1 MTQFKVDTVQMRQ
14 IADEVQH
21 IHWEMERIEA
31 RLDGMRLNHLLQFRG
46 GARLATQISDCR
58 IACGNQSSN
67 LRNLYRGLESV
78 TELYRDCEE
87 GLTEPKDAETA
98 KQDQKSWV
106 ETIGE
111 GLWKSVIKSSGPI
124 TIAHGVYGLLT
135 GDYLGGLKNIA
146 SGAPS
151 FIKNIAIAKDGKVT
165 ADWSKIFGFNMKS
178 DTFMGKLKS
187 TWDDFFPGKNAT
199 GSQIGVA
206 AAKWAGVALSFISSG
221 ISNYDEFEGDMS
233 SGRYWAETITEGAL
247 DVGKG
252 ILAGAAVAG
261 LCTAAFGAAPAL
273 VVAGGAALA
282 TWAIDEACEHFFGA
296 SSTELLSDFVLDAGE
311 HVIDG
316 IAAGAEAVGDAIA
329 DGARAI
335 SNGAKALWGGICNA
349 FA

>member
-31 RLDGMRLNHLLQFRG
+31 RLDGMMLNHLLQFRG

-98 KQDQKSWV
+98 KREEVKDWWADLGKDAL
-106 ETIGE
+106 GFF
-111 GLWKSVIKSSGPI
+111 GKLNGPFG
-124 TIAHGVYGLLT
+124 IAAGVAGLLT
-135 GDYLGGLKNIA
+135 GDYVGGAKSIFSGASTILGGIAKVQKSEETICMWKELLGFNNTDKKSFMENLSSGMKKYFPDADDSNIA
-146 SGAPS
+146 KGA
-151 FIKNIAIAKDGKVT
+151 
-165 ADWSKIFGFNMKS
+165 
-178 DTFMGKLKS
+178 
-187 TWDDFFPGKNAT
+187 
-199 GSQIGVA
+199 A

-252 ILAGAAVAG
+252 VLIGAAVATVLG
-261 LCTAAFGAAPAL
+261 GAPAI
-273 VVAGGAALA
+273 VVAGGTALV
-282 TWAIDEACEHFFGA
+282 TWGIDAVSEAICGKKV
-296 SSTELLSDFVLDAGE
+296 TELVSDAILDAGE
-311 HVIDG
+311 RVIDN
-316 IAAGAEAVGDAIA
+316 IAAGAEAVGEAIA

>member
-98 KQDQKSWV
+98 KREEAKDW
-106 ETIGE
+106 
-111 GLWKSVIKSSGPI
+111 WKDLGKDALGIFGKLNGPFG
-124 TIAHGVYGLLT
+124 IATGVAGLLT
-135 GDYLGGLKNIA
+135 GDYLGGAKSIT
-146 SGAPS
+146 SG
-151 FIKNIAIAKDGKVT
+151 IGTILGGIAKVQSG
-165 ADWSKIFGFNMKS
+165 
-178 DTFMGKLKS
+178 KS
-187 TWDDFFPGKNAT
+187 TTCMWGELLGFGLTEKKTFAENLSSGIKKFFPGKNAT
-199 GSQIGVA
+199 GLDTGVA
-206 AAKWAGVALSFISSG
+206 VAKWAGVALSFISSG

-252 ILAGAAVAG
+252 ILIGAAVAAVCG
-261 LCTAAFGAAPAL
+261 GAPAI
-273 VVAGGAALA
+273 VVAGGAALVS
-282 TWAIDEACEHFFGA
+282 WGIDAISEAICGKKV
-296 SSTELLSDFVLDAGE
+296 TELVSDAILDAGE
-311 HVIDG
+311 RVVDG